1 MISNLQDLVGARPH
15 WNTLLVWY
23 LRAMALLL
31 IGGGIIHWARIVGF
45 VPWREVW
52 FWDMPLAWQTATV
65 FFGVLDMVA
74 AIGLWLTVSWGTVM
88 WIFRAFCQIV
98 MHTAFWEIFGRRPYE
113 ISFYLLTIGIFA
125 LLYYLSVREARAHK
139 PAT

>member
-1 MISNLQDLVGARPH
+1 MINSLQDLYSSRPH

-31 IGGGIIHWARIVGF
+31 IGSGIIHWARIVGF
-45 VPWREVW
+45 LPWRDVW
-52 FWDMPLAWQTATV
+52 FWDMSLAWQATTV

-88 WIFRAFCQIV
+88 WVFRAFCQIV
-98 MHTAFWEIFGRRPYE
+98 MHSLFWEVFGRRPYE
-113 ISFYLLTIGIFA
+113 IAFYLLTIGIFA
-125 LLYYLSVREARAHK
+125 LLYYLSVREARAHT